1 MYDNLKI
8 FDVIKT
14 MSSNPA
20 CVTHVREGDCGFED
34 LFNAYGEHKQFSLA
48 EYEGDV
54 YVIASGYTYVEVI
67 DVRWGCV
74 PSPIQRK

>member
-1 MYDNLKI
+1 MYDILKI

-34 LFNAYGEHKQFSLA
+34 LFNAYGAHTEFFILHH
-48 EYEGDV
+48 EGDV
-54 YVIASGYTYVEVI
+54 YVVASGYTYAEVVS
-67 DVRWGCV
+67 VRWGCV